1 MVGSPPAPLCARR
14 GAAVRRCE
22 HAEQTRGIW
31 GGLYVERWTVGTH
44 QVYGRTQASASLK
57 KLLPPNAILTLGPTG
72 FSTQL
77 HFLGAST

>member
-14 GAAVRRCE
+14 DAAVCRCE

-31 GGLYVERWTVGTH
+31 RGLYVERQTAGTH

-57 KLLPPNAILTLGPTG
+57 KVLPSNAILTLGPTG
-72 FSTQL
+72 LST
-77 HFLGAST
+77 